1 MYVDELTDESVEV
14 RYISAHTGH
23 ELGPTELKHLPL
35 PASVRDEVTLKL
47 CMGIPTERILEGK
60 HMIN

>member
-1 MYVDELTDESVEV
+1 MGQWKSGTSQ
-14 RYISAHTGH
+14 
-23 ELGPTELKHLPL
+23 PTLVTSLVLLLKHLPL